1 MENENKVKV
10 NNKELKNILTKYPK
24 IALKGVPIFLDAEWK
39 KDFVAFMCILG
50 INIGL
55 KTRANSFA
63 NSISEE
69 FESQFATGKEMQETP
84 ENIEQLK
91 IVLQIKKRLEESLKL
106 QRYVEKLHKVITA
119 NSSQIE
125 KDTYLYYVGA
135 HASLLQEL
143 KESQKI
149 IDEIIA
155 SIKVSYKNLNVVVL
169 QEEIDKTATTE
180 QDILKLLKKVENSLD
195 IKLVE

>member
-10 NNKELKNILTKYPK
+10 NNKELKDILTKYPK
-24 IALKGVPIFLDAEWK
+24 TALKGIPIFLDAEWK
-39 KDFVAFMCILG
+39 KDLVAFMCIVN

-55 KTRANSFA
+55 KTRANSFG

-91 IVLQIKKRLEESLKL
+91 IVLQIKKRLEESIKL
-106 QRYVEKLHKVITA
+106 QRYVEKLHKVITT

-195 IKLVE
+195 IELVE